1 MFAVSTASVV
11 ASAPA
16 LRPRAAR
23 RAVPV
28 SRVVTVRA
36 QKEEVSEVT
45 RRDAM
50 IGAAASV
57 VLLSASPA
65 RAIDVGATAPG
76 FTLPST
82 GGGSV
87 TLADVVKA
95 NKYTVLYFYNQDFS
109 QGCSIEAERFNQA
122 LGDFAKRNAQVVG
135 VSMDPLEKHE
145 EFCTAK
151 GLGFKLLS
159 DGDGSVSAS
168 YGADLKIPIL
178 VSWLQS
184 CTGWWYVVSF
194 AKSNNRCFLFLGGD
208 EGRDSEPP
216 THTVQPALQ
225 RRSRGKKNLS

>member
-1 MFAVSTASVV
+1 MFAVSA
-11 ASAPA
+11 APLAAAAPA
-16 LRPRAAR
+16 LRTRAAR
-23 RAVPV
+23 RAAPV
-28 SRVVTVRA
+28 SRGVVTVRA
-36 QKEEVSEVT
+36 QAEKNASDDVS
-45 RRDAM
+45 RREAM

-57 VLLSASPA
+57 ALLSASPA

-87 TLADVVKA
+87 TLADVVKD

-122 LGDFAKRNAQVVG
+122 LPEFGKRKAEVVG
-135 VSMDPLEKHE
+135 VSMDSLAKHE

-151 GLGFKLLS
+151 GLAFKLLS

-178 VSWLQS
+178 VRRKREREREWGGGRWRRDHLI
-184 CTGWWYVVSF
+184 GNHPSF
-194 AKSNNRCFLFLGGD
+194 F
-208 EGRDSEPP
+208 
-216 THTVQPALQ
+216 HALHCWT
-225 RRSRGKKNLS
+225 

>member
-1 MFAVSTASVV
+1 MFAVSAAPVV

-23 RAVPV
+23 RAAPA
-28 SRVVTVRA
+28 SRVVTARA
-36 QKEEVSEVT
+36 RKDDVSEVT

-50 IGAAASV
+50 IGAAASA

-65 RAIDVGATAPG
+65 RAIDVGAVAPG

-159 DGDGSVSAS
+159 DGDGSVSAA

-178 VSWLQS
+178 VRDGGAS
-184 CTGWWYVVSF
+184 Y
-194 AKSNNRCFLFLGGD
+194 LFRRRNPTTD
-208 EGRDSEPP
+208 VFSSDPVAMEGKE
-216 THTVQPALQ
+216 
-225 RRSRGKKNLS
+225 